1 MKAKKIVSILCAASI
16 FLTSG
21 GMSANAADLSN
32 EIGVMTETEEITETE
47 ELTEVEEA
55 AEAEEVAEIGDV
67 DILDIVGEEVFW
79 AAGPDWVS
87 MMKALQS

>member
-32 EIGVMTETEEITETE
+32 EIGVMTETEELQETE
-47 ELTEVEEA
+47 
-55 AEAEEVAEIGDV
+55 
-67 DILDIVGEEVFW
+67 
-79 AAGPDWVS
+79 
-87 MMKALQS
+87 